1 MKIPSEWTKESYK
14 VFLRELCML
23 EDTSYKDFNFKL
35 ISTNYGKIGIR
46 MPILKDIAKKIA
58 KKNPISFLE
67 IVEDTY
73 YEEVMLEGLVITSIK
88 ELDTFFYY
96 FNIYMTKIDN
106 WALCDYIVANMK
118 IVKENKKFFY
128 KKIKKLL
135 KSREEYK
142 VRVGIVLLLNYY
154 IEEYY
159 INKIFKLCNNIKVNT
174 YYVNMALAWLICECF
189 IKQKTKTYTFLKRNK
204 LNSFT
209 QNKAISK
216 IRESDRITKNDKMK
230 VLDFKRK

>member
-88 ELDTFFYY
+88 ELDTFFY
-96 FNIYMTKIDN
+96 
-106 WALCDYIVANMK
+106 
-118 IVKENKKFFY
+118 
-128 KKIKKLL
+128 
-135 KSREEYK
+135 
-142 VRVGIVLLLNYY
+142 
-154 IEEYY
+154 
-159 INKIFKLCNNIKVNT
+159 
-174 YYVNMALAWLICECF
+174 
-189 IKQKTKTYTFLKRNK
+189 
-204 LNSFT
+204 
-209 QNKAISK
+209 
-216 IRESDRITKNDKMK
+216 
-230 VLDFKRK
+230 